1 MINEEVTRQVIA
13 VKKKALHL
21 TAREVIKL
29 MKMIL
34 NKAEQEK
41 NGLKDFIGKQKPTT
55 VKDLV
60 KKGKV
65 ETLELNDVDLKNLKR
80 DLNKN
85 GVKFSIKKDLTT
97 GNNIIFFQAKD
108 EKVMEQAFKEAVAKF
123 AGKDKKKE
131 SVIDKLN
138 HFREKVKNT
147 CYIGVVR
154 TFIKKR
160 FKNKGQII
168 VAHFVNHNV

>member
-13 VKKKALHL
+13 VKKRAIHL
-21 TAREVIKL
+21 TAREIVKL

-34 NKAEQEK
+34 SKAEKEK

-108 EKVMEQAFKEAVAKF
+108 EKVMEQAFKDAVAKF
-123 AGKDKKKE
+123 AGKNKKKE

-138 HFREKVKNT
+138 KFKEKVKNT
-147 CYIGVVR
+147 PQKDK
-154 TFIKKR
+154 IKE
-160 FKNKGQII
+160 KNQEQSL
-168 VAHFVNHNV
+168 

>member
-13 VKKKALHL
+13 VKKRAIHL
-21 TAREVIKL
+21 TAREIVKL

-34 NKAEQEK
+34 SKAEKEK

-85 GVKFSIKKDLTT
+85 GVKFSIKKDLMT

-108 EKVMEQAFKEAVAKF
+108 EKVMEQAFKDAVAKF
-123 AGKDKKKE
+123 AGKNKKRE

-138 HFREKVKNT
+138 KFKEKVKNKPQKDK
-147 CYIGVVR
+147 
-154 TFIKKR
+154 IKE
-160 FKNKGQII
+160 KNQEQSL
-168 VAHFVNHNV
+168 

>member
-13 VKKKALHL
+13 VKKRAIHL
-21 TAREVIKL
+21 TAREIVKL

-34 NKAEQEK
+34 SKAEKEK

-108 EKVMEQAFKEAVAKF
+108 EKVMEQAFKDAVAKF
-123 AGKDKKKE
+123 AGKNKKRE

-138 HFREKVKNT
+138 KFKEKVKNT
-147 CYIGVVR
+147 PQKDK
-154 TFIKKR
+154 IKE
-160 FKNKGQII
+160 KNQEQSL
-168 VAHFVNHNV
+168 

>member
-13 VKKKALHL
+13 VKKRAIHL
-21 TAREVIKL
+21 TAREIVKL

-34 NKAEQEK
+34 NKAEKEK
-41 NGLKDFIGKQKPTT
+41 SSLKDFIDKQKPTT

-65 ETLELNDVDLKNLKR
+65 ETLELNDVDLKSLKR

-85 GVKFSIKKDLTT
+85 GVKFSIKKDLMT

-123 AGKDKKKE
+123 AGKNKKRE

-138 HFREKVKNT
+138 HFREKVKNMPKKDK
-147 CYIGVVR
+147 
-154 TFIKKR
+154 IKE
-160 FKNKGQII
+160 KNREQSL
-168 VAHFVNHNV
+168 

>member
-13 VKKKALHL
+13 VKKRAIHL
-21 TAREVIKL
+21 TAREIVKL

-34 NKAEQEK
+34 SKAEKEK

-55 VKDLV
+55 DKDLV

-80 DLNKN
+80 DLNRN

-108 EKVMEQAFKEAVAKF
+108 EKVMEQAFKNAVEKF
-123 AGKDKKKE
+123 AGKNKKRE
-131 SVIDKLN
+131 SVMAKL
-138 HFREKVKNT
+138 HQFKEKVKNT
-147 CYIGVVR
+147 PVKDK
-154 TFIKKR
+154 IKEKH
-160 FKNKGQII
+160 QEQSL
-168 VAHFVNHNV
+168 

>member
-1 MINEEVTRQVIA
+1 
-13 VKKKALHL
+13 
-21 TAREVIKL
+21 

-34 NKAEQEK
+34 SKAEKEK

-85 GVKFSIKKDLTT
+85 GVKFSIKKDLMT

-108 EKVMEQAFKEAVAKF
+108 EKVMEQAFKDAVAKF
-123 AGKDKKKE
+123 AGKNKKRE

-138 HFREKVKNT
+138 KFKEKVKNT
-147 CYIGVVR
+147 PQKDK
-154 TFIKKR
+154 IKE
-160 FKNKGQII
+160 KNQEQSL
-168 VAHFVNHNV
+168 